1 MSDWR
6 SISMRRPERTMPWS
20 SAISTRITMPSS

>member
-1 MSDWR
+1 MSGWR

-20 SAISTRITMPSS
+20 SAIRTRIIRAP